1 MKSIFKKSL
10 AFMMVMFLAVL
21 ALSFNNKVKAA
32 SKYVETSFGEGKILI
47 TTTFDGSTYYLPAAT
62 SPSAGP
68 SAIAFTNVD
77 EIGEENLWTITATGS
92 NYYIQN
98 SEGKYLYTTS
108 TNNGVRVNTTANAWA
123 YDSTNNS
130 FKDTKTSRYLGIY
143 NASNWRCY
151 TSVTQSNYKES
162 STSFK
167 FYKVNAA
174 APSVTITGDSY
185 TKVGDVVTLTATTA
199 NVTGTVAWSSSN
211 TDVATVDQSGNVTA
225 KAFGQTTITA
235 SVDEVEDS
243 IELTVYPTDGSEL
256 TIAQALQVCQ
266 YTGTEN
272 CAFTYSVTGVI
283 DSIDTEYD
291 STNDRITVT
300 ISDGTNSI
308 QAYRM
313 DGGSDLEVGTK
324 IKVTG
329 TLVNY
334 KGNTPE
340 FVAGC
345 TYEVVA
351 DDAAVSAAKEAL
363 NQIQAYM
370 SFAYKYTR
378 EQQEITASSDPV
390 TAAYTGSTTTNM
402 AADANQAAIVGLN
415 ENLFNVEA
423 IKNKPSNNI
432 GLNKAGEIRL
442 YANSADGNGNELVIS
457 TLNGQ
462 NITSIEITFGSTVG
476 SFTVNGVAG
485 AKETTEYAVND
496 TSVAIKNTTSG
507 SSTQVHIKSITI
519 NLEASDEVTLVD
531 VFTEVDFRIKCGVD
545 LALADIAGVD
555 SYGVKVSADKEME
568 LPANE
573 SDDTC
578 LFAVISLGDVLTNA
592 ERLDVV
598 FTVQAYIVIEGVT
611 YVSENTKSFS
621 VREMVEAYYKD
632 PETTDKVASL
642 YELLQNL

>member
-10 AFMMVMFLAVL
+10 GFMMIMFFAVL
-21 ALSFNNKVKAA
+21 ALSFGNKVKAA
-32 SKYVETSFGEGKILI
+32 DETIDWTKASYSSASASNVTWQGESFTISLDKASSQTAANNYLGGTNAHTRIYKGQTL
-47 TTTFDGSTYYLPAAT
+47 TFTPNDGYTIDS
-62 SPSAGP
+62 
-68 SAIAFTNVD
+68 IV
-77 EIGEENLWTITATGS
+77 ITATSSTYAGYFKSTWTNATASSSNTTVTVTPTDGS
-92 NYYIQN
+92 AAAKLTVGTATRATKIVVNY
-98 SEGKYLYTTS
+98 SAAADTS
-108 TNNGVRVNTTANAWA
+108 T
-123 YDSTNNS
+123 
-130 FKDTKTSRYLGIY
+130 
-143 NASNWRCY
+143 
-151 TSVTQSNYKES
+151 
-162 STSFK
+162 
-167 FYKVNAA
+167 
-174 APSVTITGDSY
+174 VTIDGGDTY
-185 TKVGDVVTLTATTA
+185 TEVGDVLTLTATTA

-211 TDVATVDQSGNVTA
+211 TNVATVDQSGNVTT

-272 CAFTYSVTGVI
+272 CAFEYSVTGVI
-283 DSIDTEYD
+283 ESIDTAYDAEY
-291 STNDRITVT
+291 TNITVT
-300 ISDGTNSI
+300 VTDGNDSI
-308 QAYRM
+308 KAYRM
-313 DGGSDLEVGTK
+313 SGGEDLVVGDK

-329 TLVNY
+329 ILVNY
-334 KGNTPE
+334 NGNTPE

-378 EQQEITASSDPV
+378 EQQEIAASSDPV
-390 TAAYTGSTTTNM
+390 TVAYTGSTTTNM

-621 VREMVEAYYKD
+621 VREMVEAYYND